1 MKRPVRARTIAV
13 LVAVAALAPM
23 LLAFSLDSA
32 GADRPP
38 PLGPGLVTVE
48 LDMRYS
54 RFSTNHLDVYEG
66 TLVRF
71 VVTNNDPI
79 HHELIIGP
87 DAVHQAHERG
97 HDQHHP
103 PVPGEVSVDPGQ
115 RGLTTYRF
123 EQPGTITFACHLPG
137 HQAYGMT
144 GTVTVVP
151 VPAPAPVP

>member
-1 MKRPVRARTIAV
+1 MSGPVRLRTIGV
-13 LVAVAALAPM
+13 LVALAALAPM

-32 GADRPP
+32 GADRPQ
-38 PLGPGLVTVE
+38 PLGPGLVTIE

-54 RFSTNHLDVYEG
+54 RFSTNHFDVYEG

-71 VVTNNDPI
+71 EVANDDPI
-79 HHELIIGP
+79 HHEFIIGT
-87 DAVHQAHERG
+87 DGVHQAHESG
-97 HDQHHP
+97 HDKHHP

-115 RGLTTYRF
+115 RGLTTFRF
-123 EQPGTITFACHLPG
+123 DQPVTITFACHLPG

-151 VPAPAPVP
+151 VPAPIPVG